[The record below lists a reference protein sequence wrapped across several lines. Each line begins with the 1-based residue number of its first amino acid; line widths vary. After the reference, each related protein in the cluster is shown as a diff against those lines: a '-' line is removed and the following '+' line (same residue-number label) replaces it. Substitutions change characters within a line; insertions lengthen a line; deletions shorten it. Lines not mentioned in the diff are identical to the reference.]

1 MKYSIKVTRPDGAI
15 SYLSHHDKTAWH
27 KATALRFAR
36 EYVAAHGG
44 RVTVTPAEQLSNGQW
59 Y

>member
-1 MKYSIKVTRPDGAI
+1 MKYNVKITRPDGRI
-15 SYLSHHDKTAWH
+15 YYMSHRDRTAWH

-44 RVTVTPAEQLSNGQW
+44 MANVAPAVQLSNGQW